1 MPADAAAYRALRL
14 AGLAAHPEA
23 FTSSFDEDAAKP
35 LAATEARLAPDGDTA
50 LFGAFVDGA
59 LVGAV
64 GLARDPR
71 RKRRHAAEIVAMY
84 VAATHGRRGIGRELL
99 AHAIAAAR
107 AAGIEQLALTVT
119 QGNDAARALY
129 AAAGFATFGV
139 EPRAI
144 RVDGRYHAK
153 EHMLL
158 ALRHD

>member
-1 MPADAAAYRALRL
+1 MPADAPAYRALRL

-23 FTSSFDEDAAKP
+23 FTSSFEEDAAKP
-35 LAATEARLAPDGDTA
+35 LAVTEARLAPDGDA
-50 LFGAFVDGA
+50 AIFGAFVDGA

-64 GLARDPR
+64 GLVRDPR

-84 VAATHGRRGIGRELL
+84 VASGHARRGIGRALL
-99 AHAIAAAR
+99 AHAIAVAR
-107 AAGIEQLALTVT
+107 AAGVLQLALTVT

-144 RVDGRYHAK
+144 NVDGRYYAK

-158 ALRHD
+158 ALPRG

>member
-1 MPADAAAYRALRL
+1 MYKRQ
-14 AGLAAHPEA
+14 
-23 FTSSFDEDAAKP
+23 P
-35 LAATEARLAPDGDTA
+35 LAATEARLAADGDTA

-84 VAATHGRRGIGRELL
+84 VAATHGRRGVGRVLL

-107 AAGIEQLALTVT
+107 AADIEQLALTVT

-129 AAAGFATFGV
+129 AAAGFVTFGV

-144 RVDGRYHAK
+144 RVDGRYYAK

-158 ALRHD
+158 AFRHD